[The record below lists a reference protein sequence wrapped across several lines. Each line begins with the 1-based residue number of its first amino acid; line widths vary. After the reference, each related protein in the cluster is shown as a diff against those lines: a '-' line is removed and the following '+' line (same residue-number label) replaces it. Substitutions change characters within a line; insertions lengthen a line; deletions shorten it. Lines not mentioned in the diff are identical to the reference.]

1 MWVGNQFEKSLEQS
15 NLILTGDHISVYDR
29 VLQITSAYLSCFTH
43 RLNVTSSYFSVTLP
57 PPPDIR
63 LLELGLLP
71 TELPWG
77 RRASLGLTCCALQ
90 VILDPSRTAR
100 FMFTFGF
107 VYLFIYL
114 FTLPLGGSNVCE
126 VPQCSCGAKPG
137 TWLPFYL
144 YSAFPAYGLF
154 IHLYFFFELCV
165 ASALCEP
172 PQQSSGGPAKPPLEP
187 KWISSLNTHNSK
199 TCL

>member
-1 MWVGNQFEKSLEQS
+1 MCESGISLTKR
-15 NLILTGDHISVYDR
+15 NLSSKAISFSQGVIFLFDR

-43 RLNVTSSYFSVTLP
+43 RLNVTSSYFSMTLP
-57 PPPDIR
+57 PPPDVR

-77 RRASLGLTCCALQ
+77 RRAALGLTCRALQ
-90 VILDPSRTAR
+90 VILDLSRTAR

-114 FTLPLGGSNVCE
+114 FTLPIGGSNVCE
-126 VPQCSCGAKPG
+126 VPHCSCGTKPG

-144 YSAFPAYGLF
+144 YSAFPARGLF
-154 IHLYFFFELCV
+154 YFILFVFW
-165 ASALCEP
+165 
-172 PQQSSGGPAKPPLEP
+172 GGAVRGVGFM
-187 KWISSLNTHNSK
+187 
-199 TCL
+199 